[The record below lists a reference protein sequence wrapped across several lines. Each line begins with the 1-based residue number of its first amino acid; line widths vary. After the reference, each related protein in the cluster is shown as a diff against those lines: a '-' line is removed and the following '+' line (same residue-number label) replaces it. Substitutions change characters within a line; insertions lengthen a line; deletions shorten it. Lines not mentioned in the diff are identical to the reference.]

1 MVAASTATGAAL
13 GRGVDL
19 AALAQQAAVEFVLLC
34 SGIALAVCWLL
45 RGM

>member
-1 MVAASTATGAAL
+1 MTT
-13 GRGVDL
+13 R
-19 AALAQQAAVEFVLLC
+19 QQAAVEFVLLC